1 MEFNP
6 SWLKS
11 LTQQAT
17 AFPWTL
23 GILRSFSIPFPKH
36 CSRTTVEFQMD
47 EVTKFHFMIAGIP
60 LSPLH
65 NAISIGQE
73 PSSCARQEITWNWC
87 QECYQS
93 RLWRTLL
100 KRSLERRFQNS
111 FNPFSQRQAKGPEIV
126 QWPKVHCQAFT
137 LSFKSFFPAQMSLSV
152 HWDDCNLWQFSVYVM
167 RCLFHCYFDTRT
179 KWISSNP
186 CLPNH
191 WQEICLR
198 GHNVTVFSF
207 SDRGPAWGKLNQ
219 INWICIC
226 HQCISM
232 PGLKFLEKLSWAKA
246 KFFFSKLPQDRLSD
260 WMVATSEAACTAACC
275 L

>member
-1 MEFNP
+1 MKTLVGFRQHTCRSLSNCRVALHLQGLARLPKQCMEFNP
-6 SWLKS
+6 SWLES
-11 LTQQAT
+11 LLRCPCTQKAT

-23 GILRSFSIPFPKH
+23 GILRSFSIPFPMH

-73 PSSCARQEITWNWC
+73 PSSCARQEIIWNWC

-100 KRSLERRFQNS
+100 KRSLERRFQYT

-126 QWPKVHCQAFT
+126 QWPKAHCQAFT

-179 KWISSNP
+179 KMNLI
-186 CLPNH
+186 
-191 WQEICLR
+191 E
-198 GHNVTVFSF
+198 
-207 SDRGPAWGKLNQ
+207 
-219 INWICIC
+219 
-226 HQCISM
+226 SM
-232 PGLKFLEKLSWAKA
+232 PAKSLTGDLFARPQCDGL
-246 KFFFSKLPQDRLSD
+246 
-260 WMVATSEAACTAACC
+260 
-275 L
+275 